1 MDNKTKICA
10 APIMPKISQSHP
22 YSDQKSL
29 ERLLILITTLIRYPG
44 VGCPDPDSWGEK
56 LEHHNALAAVQQQW
70 QSVATELGISFNAN
84 YPAIATIRKDFGF
97 LRKYGILE
105 DRMYRWGYYLGT
117 GVFTKADLQLALNAM
132 GAIAHDQGDL
142 RYRQTLEKIDKYL
155 RGFNF
160 GQTNPN
166 YPIRQ
171 NLNRPVNW
179 TDPEQMMAKGEYKNT
194 LFHHLDTIEQ
204 AIWNGQ
210 AIEIIRHSSPYQGK
224 HIGEHIVIPLQL
236 IFYNVAWYLLYEDCK
251 NNCLIMGRMNRF
263 ADHCE
268 ILTLQGRGIH
278 AQRQSL
284 DQAHQLLAQGWGL
297 NLGSPEEQDQEIRG
311 KLPFTLIKARFFHP
325 ASKVILEAEQRH
337 PSQHLRKGKKD
348 PATGQPQ
355 FVDYSVSLP
364 PRSIDEFMNWVMKY
378 GGDVMLLSPPELV
391 EKHRQQAT
399 KLAQRY
405 GLLSV

>member
-1 MDNKTKICA
+1 
-10 APIMPKISQSHP
+10 MPKISQYHS
-22 YSDQKSL
+22 YSDQKTF
-29 ERLLILITTLIRYPG
+29 ERLLILITTLIRFPG
-44 VGCPDPDSWGEK
+44 IGCPDPDGFGETTQ
-56 LEHHNALAAVQQQW
+56 HHNALAEVQEKW
-70 QSVATELGISFNAN
+70 QAIATELKIPFKPN
-84 YPAIATIRKDFGF
+84 YPALPTIRKDISF
-97 LRKYGILE
+97 LRQYGILE

-117 GVFTKADLQLALNAM
+117 GVFSKPDLQFALNSM
-132 GAIAHDQGDL
+132 QAIAHDQGDF
-142 RYRQTLEKIDKYL
+142 RYRQVLQKIQKYL
-155 RGFNF
+155 RGFDF
-160 GQTNPN
+160 EQTDPS

-179 TDPEQMMAKGEYKNT
+179 TDPEQMIEKGEYRKT
-194 LFHHLDTIEQ
+194 LFHHLPTLEQ

-210 AIEIIRHSSPYQGK
+210 AIEIIRHSSPYHGK
-224 HIGEHIVIPLQL
+224 HLGTAIVIPLQL

-284 DQAHQLLAQGWGL
+284 EQAHQLLAQGWGL

-355 FVDYSVSLP
+355 FVDYSVQLP
-364 PRSIDEFMNWVMKY
+364 PRSIPEFMAWVMKY
-378 GGDVMLLSPPELV
+378 GGDVLILSPPELV
-391 EKHRQQAT
+391 AQHRETAYQ
-399 KLAQRY
+399 LAQRY
-405 GLLSV
+405 GLL